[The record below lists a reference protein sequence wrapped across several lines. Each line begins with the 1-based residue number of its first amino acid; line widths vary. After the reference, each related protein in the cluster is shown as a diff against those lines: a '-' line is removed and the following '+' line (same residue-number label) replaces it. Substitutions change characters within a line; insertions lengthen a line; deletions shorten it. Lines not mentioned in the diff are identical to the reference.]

1 IAAAERGI
9 TASATPTTWPTHSC
23 ATAACPYGE
32 QRLMSL
38 EGASFFSL
46 PQCNS
51 ALRRLPQNVL
61 TRDELLDNLMLY
73 WLPGAGASRT
83 ARPVRQR
90 GPLVLPLGP
99 VTIGRRRLARG
110 GAQQPP
116 LLSIQIPVAGTYG
129 QGMHA
134 S

>member
-1 IAAAERGI
+1 MTLGV
-9 TASATPTTWPTHSC
+9 
-23 ATAACPYGE
+23 
-32 QRLMSL
+32 
-38 EGASFFSL
+38 GASRLQNALSL

-110 GAQQPP
+110 WAQQPP

-134 S
+134 ELV